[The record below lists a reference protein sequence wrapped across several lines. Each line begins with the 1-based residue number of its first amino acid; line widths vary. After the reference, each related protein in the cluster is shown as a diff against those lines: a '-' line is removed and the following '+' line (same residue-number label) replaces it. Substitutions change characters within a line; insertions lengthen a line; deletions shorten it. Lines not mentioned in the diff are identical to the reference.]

1 MCDLKT
7 HWYWIWC
14 DPHCLIALCE
24 WMEFSKIDESYPI
37 IKYLDGKQKPGSYVT
52 WLFPW
57 RSYQC
62 RCSMRSRFYS
72 LNDYIEDFNK
82 I

>member
-52 WLFPW
+52 
-57 RSYQC
+57 C
-62 RCSMRSRFYS
+62 GSMVVSMEILPVQMFY
-72 LNDYIEDFNK
+72 EV
-82 I
+82 